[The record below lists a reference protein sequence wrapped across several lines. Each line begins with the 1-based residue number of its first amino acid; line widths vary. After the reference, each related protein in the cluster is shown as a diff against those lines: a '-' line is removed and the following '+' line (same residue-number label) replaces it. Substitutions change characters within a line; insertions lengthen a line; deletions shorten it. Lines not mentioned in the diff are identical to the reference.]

1 MTQKRILI
9 ANRGEI
15 ALRIIRSAKEMDL
28 YTIAV
33 FSDADEDALHTKR
46 ADESYYLGGSLPA
59 ESYRNLKKLVKAAEE
74 TNADLVHPGYG
85 FLAENFEFAK
95 AIEKKGITWIGP
107 LPETIKS
114 MGDKI
119 ESRKLVSK
127 IGLNPVPGQLKPSR
141 FQREA
146 VKDAES
152 FGYPVALKA
161 AHGGGGKGLR
171 IVHNE
176 KELLENF
183 DIVKRESEAYFG
195 SDQIYVE
202 KFIKPARHVETQILA
217 DKYGN
222 VLYLG
227 ERDCS
232 LQRRNQKLIEE
243 SPPEW
248 LSDYG
253 REKLKEFTLKIASSS
268 NYVNA
273 GTVEF
278 LADSDENFYFLEM
291 NTRLQVEHTV
301 TEMRYGLDL
310 VKEQIKIALGNSIEN
325 YELDP
330 RGHSIEFRINAE
342 DPNNN
347 FLPTPGTITEYR
359 EPTGNGVRIDGWART
374 GTQIT
379 HYYDNLIS
387 KLIVWGVSREE
398 ARSKGIR
405 CLEEYIIGGIPTT
418 INLLIDILKT
428 KEFVNSQIH
437 VKFLEENFEIRDIE
451 EDEISS
457 DRPSKVTISLEDAT
471 NPTLAPQRP
480 KKVGMDLTGNIKNPG
495 IIFAEMQGTIM
506 DTMTKQGKKVKKGD
520 SLFVL
525 EAMKM
530 ENVITAPIDGVIKK
544 FNIEKGQPVK
554 KGDLL
559 IEIEAKF

>member
-95 AIEKKGITWIGP
+95 AIEKKGITWVGP

-359 EPTGNGVRIDGWART
+359 EPTGNGVRIDGWVRT

>member
-33 FSDADEDALHTKR
+33 YSDADEDALHTKR

-85 FLAENFEFAK
+85 FLAENADFAK

-107 LPETIKS
+107 KTETIKS

-253 REKLKEFTLKIASSS
+253 RGKLKEFTLKIASSS

-278 LADSDENFYFLEM
+278 LADGDENFYFLEM

-310 VKEQIKIALGNSIEN
+310 VKEQIKIALGNSIED

-347 FLPTPGTITEYR
+347 FMPTPGTITEYR

-437 VKFLEENFEIRDIE
+437 VKFLEENFEIRDIQ

-457 DRPSKVTISLEDAT
+457 DRPSKVTISLEDST

-506 DTMTKQGKKVKKGD
+506 DTMTKQGKKIKKGD

>member
-33 FSDADEDALHTKR
+33 YSDADEDALHTKR

-85 FLAENFEFAK
+85 FLAENADFAK
-95 AIEKKGITWIGP
+95 AIEKKGITWVGP
-107 LPETIKS
+107 NPETIKS

-146 VKDAES
+146 VKDADT

-253 REKLKEFTLKIASSS
+253 REKLKEFTLKIASNS

-310 VKEQIKIALGNSIEN
+310 VKEQIKIALGNSIED

-418 INLLIDILKT
+418 INLLIDVLKT

-457 DRPSKVTISLEDAT
+457 DRPSKVTISLEDST